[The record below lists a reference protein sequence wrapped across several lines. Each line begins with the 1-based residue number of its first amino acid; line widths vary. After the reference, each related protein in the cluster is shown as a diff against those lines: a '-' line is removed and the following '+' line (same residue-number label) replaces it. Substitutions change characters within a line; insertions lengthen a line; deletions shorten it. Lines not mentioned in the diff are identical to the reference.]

1 MDYNTPID
9 SAGFSVRTFNA
20 IKRAFPGVNTLGELR
35 QAMANE
41 KATRNLG
48 RNSLSEINEALA
60 AISKTETVAPA
71 QQPMHG
77 LSTGTQ
83 STQVSDS
90 YAEAVTCHTAILSGI
105 QLASQGLYQMAQG
118 FKRMRDGKLYKELG
132 YKSFEE
138 YCEAE
143 TGMNRR
149 NVYKYITIAEKIP
162 EDFVSSKTQIGK
174 EKLLLLTT
182 LTDDQREEIAENT
195 DLESTS
201 VKELKRQIDELTGKN
216 KELREDL
223 ENSELIN
230 KQYQSEIE
238 DLTGDNTDLE
248 EERDKLLVEL
258 RQAQSEAR
266 EVIVTDP
273 TESEEYKA
281 LQKKCTHLENELLAV
296 PSPKVN
302 YDEVDRRVTEAV
314 DKMNHEYQLKFSE
327 QQKNLAQMTQEKNE
341 HIYELQD
348 KIKELEQKQTLTG
361 YFLPV
366 SIEDYSA
373 ICKLLKGTKYE
384 KMIYSAKLVKF

>member
-35 QAMANE
+35 QAMASE

-48 RNSLSEINEALA
+48 RNSLSEINEVLA
-60 AISKTETVAPA
+60 AISKTETVAPD

-132 YKSFEE
+132 YKNFKE

-143 TGMNRR
+143 TGMNRQ

-162 EDFVSSKTQIGK
+162 EDFVSSKIQIGK

-195 DLESTS
+195 DLEQTP
-201 VKELKRQIDELTGKN
+201 VKELQRKIKELTT
-216 KELREDL
+216 DV
-223 ENSELIN
+223 
-230 KQYQSEIE
+230 E
-238 DLTGDNTDLE
+238 DLTIENDRLEKENQSLTFDNTNLE
-248 EERDKLLVEL
+248 EERDDLIRQNNEL
-258 RQAQSEAR
+258 MTRQP
-266 EVIVTDP
+266 IVTGGIVTGGYDP
-273 TESEEYKA
+273 E
-281 LQKKCTHLENELLAV
+281 
-296 PSPKVN
+296 
-302 YDEVDRRVTEAV
+302 
-314 DKMNHEYQLKFSE
+314 QLKEFFE
-327 QQKNLAQMTQEKNE
+327 DYYEAAHKAVRAVYIFVREDYPQEIKNYVRNRVNDLRN
-341 HIYELQD
+341 Y
-348 KIKELEQKQTLTG
+348 
-361 YFLPV
+361 
-366 SIEDYSA
+366 IEDLED
-373 ICKLLKGTKYE
+373 IHE
-384 KMIYSAKLVKF
+384 DDF

>member
-20 IKRAFPGVNTLGELR
+20 IKRTFPGVNTLGELR
-35 QAMANE
+35 QAMANKE
-41 KATRNLG
+41 ATRNLG
-48 RNSLSEINEALA
+48 RNSLSEINEVLA

-90 YAEAVTCHTAILSGI
+90 YAEAMTCHTAILSGI

-195 DLESTS
+195 DLEQTS
-201 VKELKRQIDELTGKN
+201 VKELQRKIKELTT
-216 KELREDL
+216 DV
-223 ENSELIN
+223 
-230 KQYQSEIE
+230 E
-238 DLTGDNTDLE
+238 DLTIENDRLEKENQSLTFDNTNLE
-248 EERDKLLVEL
+248 EERDDLIRQNNEL
-258 RQAQSEAR
+258 MTRQP
-266 EVIVTDP
+266 IVTGGIVTGGYD
-273 TESEEYKA
+273 SE
-281 LQKKCTHLENELLAV
+281 
-296 PSPKVN
+296 
-302 YDEVDRRVTEAV
+302 
-314 DKMNHEYQLKFSE
+314 QLKEFFE
-327 QQKNLAQMTQEKNE
+327 DYYEAAHKAVRAVYIFVREDYPQEIKNYVRNRVNDLRN
-341 HIYELQD
+341 Y
-348 KIKELEQKQTLTG
+348 
-361 YFLPV
+361 
-366 SIEDYSA
+366 IEDLED
-373 ICKLLKGTKYE
+373 IHE
-384 KMIYSAKLVKF
+384 DDF

>member
-41 KATRNLG
+41 EATRNLG
-48 RNSLSEINEALA
+48 RNSLSEINEVLA
-60 AISKTETVAPA
+60 AISKTETVAPV

-143 TGMNRR
+143 TGIKRR
-149 NVYKYITIAEKIP
+149 QVYNYIAIAEKLP
-162 EDFVSSKTQIGK
+162 AEFVQSTAQIGS
-174 EKLLLLTT
+174 EKLRLLTT

-195 DLESTS
+195 DLEQTS
-201 VKELKRQIDELTGKN
+201 VKELQRKIKELTT
-216 KELREDL
+216 DV
-223 ENSELIN
+223 
-230 KQYQSEIE
+230 E
-238 DLTGDNTDLE
+238 DLTIENDRLEKENQSLTFDNTNLE
-248 EERDKLLVEL
+248 EERDDLIRQNNEL
-258 RQAQSEAR
+258 MTRQP
-266 EVIVTDP
+266 IVTGGIVTGGYDP
-273 TESEEYKA
+273 E
-281 LQKKCTHLENELLAV
+281 
-296 PSPKVN
+296 
-302 YDEVDRRVTEAV
+302 
-314 DKMNHEYQLKFSE
+314 QLKEFFE
-327 QQKNLAQMTQEKNE
+327 DYYEAAHKAVRAVYIFVREDYPQEIKNYVRNRVNDLRN
-341 HIYELQD
+341 Y
-348 KIKELEQKQTLTG
+348 
-361 YFLPV
+361 
-366 SIEDYSA
+366 IEDLED
-373 ICKLLKGTKYE
+373 IHE
-384 KMIYSAKLVKF
+384 DDF